1 MCLLQSILCY
11 FFLLSSPSL
20 VSNSLFSLYPIFEEF
35 QFRCNTM
42 KTRSIPVEI
51 YSGWYC
57 NLINQCFCEW
67 GPIEHYFM
75 IDRCTWNWLT
85 RPWKRVKYN
94 VKVCNPWKKRF
105 RPSFILFKREKK
117 HKYYYFYSLWCF
129 YWCVYNVCH
138 NHRVYWELIYFFN
151 YIPELFTSRNVY
163 LPWKIKDKLSKQ
175 KYFFAIKIRIKVI
188 SIPIFQVGNIFYY
201 LS

>member
-1 MCLLQSILCY
+1 MQKRYPSNRFFLTTVNTFKTYLNTYRQITNYFIVLITKY
-11 FFLLSSPSL
+11 FVLFFLLSSPSL

-42 KTRSIPVEI
+42 KTRSIPVKI

-94 VKVCNPWKKRF
+94 VKVCNPWKKKIQTF
-105 RPSFILFKREKK
+105 FHPLQKREKTQI
-117 HKYYYFYSLWCF
+117 L
-129 YWCVYNVCH
+129 
-138 NHRVYWELIYFFN
+138 
-151 YIPELFTSRNVY
+151 LFLFLMMFLLMR
-163 LPWKIKDKLSKQ
+163 L
-175 KYFFAIKIRIKVI
+175 
-188 SIPIFQVGNIFYY
+188 
-201 LS
+201 